1 MNLNPSGQPTLSNK
15 PIVLTICLIFLALV
29 GNSLGAAIF
38 TNASF
43 SPSDRIWVPVLSFL
57 IGALASQPCLLAT
70 WLGLSPQNL
79 GRRILCTAG
88 VLIFLTVAYIA
99 TMILFGKLP
108 NNTQTEVMLVIPGI
122 SIGLYLFAAFP
133 ISLFRWK
140 SRHALSRTGT
150 GVETGQSVQFGIRHI
165 FALMTAVAILVP
177 VCQWL
182 FRGSFT
188 AGVPWFEIAVFI
200 CLYGLTV
207 WGAFLLTFAA
217 VFATKRAA
225 YWGSLVLYVAIAP
238 VVAATL
244 MAVYFASFRP
254 LDIENCINGILF
266 ATGFSLTMVAVLSAY
281 YSTGYRLRPVGS
293 A

>member
-1 MNLNPSGQPTLSNK
+1 MNLNPSDQPTLSNK

-70 WLGLSPQNL
+70 WLALSPQSL
-79 GRRILCTAG
+79 GRRILSTMSIL
-88 VLIFLTVAYIA
+88 VFLTIAYIA
-99 TMILFGKLP
+99 TLTCFDGI
-108 NNTQTEVMLVIPGI
+108 QIEVMLVISGI

-150 GVETGQSVQFGIRHI
+150 NVETDQSVQFGIRHI

-238 VVAATL
+238 VFATIL
-244 MAVYFASFRP
+244 MAVFFVSFRP
-254 LDIENCINGILF
+254 LNIDHCINGVLF
-266 ATGFSLTMVAVLSAY
+266 ATGLCLTMIAVLSAY
-281 YSTGYRLRPVGS
+281 YFTGYRLRPVGS